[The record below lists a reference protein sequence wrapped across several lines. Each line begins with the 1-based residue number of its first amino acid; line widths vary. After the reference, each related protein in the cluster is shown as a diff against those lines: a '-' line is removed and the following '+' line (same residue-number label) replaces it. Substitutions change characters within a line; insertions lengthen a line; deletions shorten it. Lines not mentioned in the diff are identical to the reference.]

1 MKTMIKYLIVFIL
14 GVSLYSCSEGEL
26 TLEQLATESIEFEKQ
41 KVSPTSHEFAV
52 MIPKSWDWKNEDY
65 SDEHIL
71 LAIDAGS
78 PSDADGYIDLVS
90 IQKLK
95 SFGDAQDLESEYK
108 YLLSVVKS
116 QPKGSRLVES
126 GKTDVL
132 NYPAYFIHYKSDT
145 GTYGE
150 TESIVFIVESKETGV
165 FYHLNAGASQTKEL
179 RKNLSILIQSLK
191 TFKMK

>member
-1 MKTMIKYLIVFIL
+1 MKTILTYLIVFIL
-14 GVSLYSCSEGEL
+14 GVSFNSCSEREL
-26 TLEQLATESIEFEKQ
+26 TLEQLAKESIEFEKQ
-41 KVSPTSHEFAV
+41 KISPTSHEFTM

-65 SDEHIL
+65 GDDHIL

-78 PSDADGYIDLVS
+78 PSDADGYIDIIS
-90 IQKLK
+90 IEKLK
-95 SFGDAQDLESEYK
+95 SFGDAKDLESEYN
-108 YLLSVVKS
+108 YLLSTVKS
-116 QPKGSRLVES
+116 QPKGLRIVES

-132 NYPAYFIHYKSDT
+132 NYPAYFIHYMSDT

-179 RKNLSILIQSLK
+179 QKNLSILIQSLK
-191 TFKMK
+191 TFEIK